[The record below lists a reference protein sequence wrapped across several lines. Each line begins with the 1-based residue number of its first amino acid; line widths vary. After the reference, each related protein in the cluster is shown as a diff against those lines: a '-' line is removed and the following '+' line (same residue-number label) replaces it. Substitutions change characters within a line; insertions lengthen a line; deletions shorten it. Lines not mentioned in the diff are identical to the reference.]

1 MVFGVPNCLGENVQY
16 DIEDH
21 PDLKDAAWLRAANR
35 RAKREIRRQRRQAR
49 MHRHGRTIVITIALA
64 AVGAAVFG
72 LSRAGA
78 FGEAAPRQAPVPTT
92 TTAQHHGVDVEH
104 PFAGT
109 PAEQWPDG
117 EKGIVVPD
125 QNPEYAAAYEA
136 ARKALVAGHLDPRV
150 LVDHDVEP
158 LVSMLAP
165 SLRDSWRNNP
175 NNGSVVTRLK
185 KGNELLPNGI
195 KVDGRMWPGRDQYGR
210 PLVHTSYRFAYAFD
224 PGYQKT
230 IFDQYEIVALVR
242 SDTDYQLTEDGVWTV
257 ASNGFVYS
265 MACEASKQGFLAPL
279 FTEKRQLPTAEEDRR
294 RPEEWFAADTPIPNT
309 SGCK

>member
-1 MVFGVPNCLGENVQY
+1 MGENVPY

-49 MHRHGRTIVITIALA
+49 MHRHGRTVVIAVALV

-72 LSRAGA
+72 LYKAGT
-78 FGEAAPRQAPVPTT
+78 FSQAALPQALVPTIT
-92 TTAQHHGVDVEH
+92 TQRQGVDVEH

-109 PAEQWPDG
+109 PAEQWADG

-125 QNPEYAAAYEA
+125 QNPEYAAGYEA
-136 ARKALVAGHLDPRV
+136 ARKALVVGHLDPRV

-158 LVSMLAP
+158 FVSMLAP
-165 SLRDSWRNNP
+165 SLRDAWRNNP

-185 KGNELLPNGI
+185 KGNKLLPNGI

-224 PGYQKT
+224 PGYQKS

-242 SDTDYQLTEDGVWTV
+242 SDTDYQLAEDGVWTV
-257 ASNGFVYS
+257 ASNGFLYS

-279 FTEKRQLPTAEEDRR
+279 FTEKRQLPTAEEAKRK
-294 RPEEWFAADTPIPNT
+294 PEEWFAADTPIPTT